1 MAVAIL
7 LEWSGLTQE
16 QYDEAMKL
24 MQLDVDPPVGGLF
37 HVAGPISGGGWRV
50 VDVWESA
57 EAFQKFSEERI
68 VPAVRKVGI
77 TTQPRVEVYP
87 AHNIYIP
94 ATSSIASLGASSL
107 PL

>member
-7 LEWSGLTQE
+7 LEWPGLTQQ
-16 QYDEAMKL
+16 QYEMSMKEL
-24 MQLDVDPPVGGLF
+24 RLDANPPVGALF
-37 HVAGPISGGGWRV
+37 HVAGPMTGGWRV

-57 EAFQKFSEERI
+57 EAFQRFSEERI
-68 VPAVRKVGI
+68 VPTVMKIGI

-87 AHNIYIP
+87 AHNVYIP
-94 ATSSIASLGASSL
+94 ATSTIASLGASSL